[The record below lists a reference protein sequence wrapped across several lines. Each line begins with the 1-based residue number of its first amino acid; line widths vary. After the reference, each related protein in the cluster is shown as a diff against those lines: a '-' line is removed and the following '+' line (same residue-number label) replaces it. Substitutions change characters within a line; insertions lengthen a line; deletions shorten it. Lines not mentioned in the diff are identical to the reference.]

1 MKYES
6 WRISYQDSEQA
17 AVAAYHLYQMA
28 NDENA
33 KLHGWLKTESQIPA
47 AQRLAEKA
55 NADLHAE
62 ILELRQHR
70 RELLELIYNS
80 AVGQVAMGYS
90 VDAESLAQ
98 SAYSITGIAMGD
110 GENK

>member
-1 MKYES
+1 MNYEA

-17 AVAAYHLYQMA
+17 AAVAYRLYQLA

-33 KLHGWLKTESQIPA
+33 KLHGWLKTKSQIPA
-47 AQRLAEKA
+47 AQRIAEKE
-55 NADLHAE
+55 NTDFRAE

-98 SAYSITGIAMGD
+98 SAYSITGIAMG